1 MGQFTTQ
8 SCSCIDYPCCGCGG
22 NEVFTGEDAQRKW
35 EEDQM
40 ETDMLD
46 GIARDEEQKFAVS
59 DEYYDADTPLGEEL
73 DGGCDDF

>member
-22 NEVFTGEDAQRKW
+22 NKVFTGDDAQRAW

-40 ETDMLD
+40 ETDMLR
-46 GIARDEEQKFAVS
+46 GIEVDAELREQSLA
-59 DEYYDADTPLGEEL
+59 DAYADTPLGEEL
-73 DGGCDDF
+73 DGGYDDF